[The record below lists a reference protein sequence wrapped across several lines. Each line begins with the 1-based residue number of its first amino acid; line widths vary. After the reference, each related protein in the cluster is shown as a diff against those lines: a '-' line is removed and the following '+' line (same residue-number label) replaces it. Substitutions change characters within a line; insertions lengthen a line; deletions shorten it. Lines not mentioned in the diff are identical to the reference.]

1 MENFTFAEINIGVSD
16 IEKQSMLKEVLAL
29 DSTVHHYNEFR
40 GCRMI
45 AIYNGGGRLGGR
57 VELKDGTHIDTAS
70 GKFGYTSAGEL
81 CPTIQKVCEEKI
93 FPFMSPPG
101 RVTILRTNSNTGL
114 NVHLDSA
121 ESEIGTLQYK
131 YRLVLN
137 GNIGKLYFLNKDYEK
152 VYVSPFYDSYAMDG
166 SHAHSIDPDPEEKI
180 TLCIGSPWHGEDNPL
195 YTKLLKESNY
205 KLTVSRPCTKDEWV
219 DPAFNR

>member
-1 MENFTFAEINIGVSD
+1 MSFTFAALDIGIAD
-16 IEKQSMLKEVLAL
+16 IEKKSMLKEVLAL
-29 DSTVHHYNEFR
+29 SSDVHHWNQFR

-45 AIYNGGGRLGGR
+45 AIYNGGGRMGGR
-57 VELKDGTHIDTAS
+57 VELDNGTHIDTTQGQFEYTDA
-70 GKFGYTSAGEL
+70 GKQ
-81 CPTIQKVCEEKI
+81 CPTIQKICKEKI

-101 RVTILRTNSNTGL
+101 RVTILRTEPNTGL

-131 YRLVLN
+131 FRFVLN
-137 GNIGKLYFLNKDYEK
+137 GNIGKLYFIDKNYNK
-152 VYVSPFYDSYAMDG
+152 VYVPEYYNSYAMDG

-180 TLCIGSPWHGEDNPL
+180 TLCIGSPWHGEQNPL
-195 YTKLLKESNY
+195 YTQLLEKSLF
-205 KLTVSRPCTKDEWV
+205 KMTVSRPTTKTEWL